1 MNKQVQHIRADLM
14 HLGEDAESLVKT
26 ARESFGK
33 TIDSAAIQVDGYCDR
48 TNEAIRSMGHWIS
61 GCNRVVRSEMQTHS
75 FRYLAITAGI
85 SALIG
90 YLIASRSAS
99 NPSSLE

>member
-1 MNKQVQHIRADLM
+1 MNKEIQHIHADLI

-26 ARESFGK
+26 ARESIGE
-33 TIDSAAIQVDGYCDR
+33 TIDSATIQVDGYCDR

-61 GCNRVVRSEMQTHS
+61 GCNRAVKSEVRTHS

-85 SALIG
+85 SVLIG
-90 YLIASRSAS
+90 YLMASRCAS